1 MKWPDPLPGFFF
13 VSFTE
18 FLWPPRARS
27 SRTYPVS
34 RFQGISSHFH
44 SVFSLHGPSGVVL
57 PGFYRVFR
65 WECKKNK
72 QQLIGGHQKRLYRVF
87 FCEIAKLGFV
97 TWKSRS
103 SKSVTEFFACH
114 FTEFFFVFFWPPQRS
129 LDEQTRTGGFLNQP
143 LLFLKRKKRKNKI
156 FTVKKNE
163 SKMGKT
169 EKRKW
174 KNQPPTLVRRPFLF
188 FLSFFFVAFFA
199 SFSTFSSPFF
209 FKKNKER
216 PATPSFIFF
225 FFFRG
230 FGWEKPSGAATLFL
244 FFFFETDASLFRR
257 GRHRPSTLFV
267 ARMTKTQ
274 KCDERPEKPLPK
286 KWPRGGPTHR
296 GDA

>member
-1 MKWPDPLPGFFF
+1 M
-13 VSFTE
+13 
-18 FLWPPRARS
+18 
-27 SRTYPVS
+27 
-34 RFQGISSHFH
+34 
-44 SVFSLHGPSGVVL
+44 VL

-65 WECKKNK
+65 WECKKK
-72 QQLIGGHQKRLYRVF
+72 QTTDWRPSKEALPSFLLRNRKTRFRHLEEPVVKERYRVF
-87 FCEIAKLGFV
+87 CVSFYRVF
-97 TWKSRS
+97 
-103 SKSVTEFFACH
+103 
-114 FTEFFFVFFWPPQRS
+114 FFFVFFWPPQRS

-230 FGWEKPSGAATLFL
+230 FG
-244 FFFFETDASLFRR
+244 
-257 GRHRPSTLFV
+257 
-267 ARMTKTQ
+267 
-274 KCDERPEKPLPK
+274 
-286 KWPRGGPTHR
+286 
-296 GDA
+296 